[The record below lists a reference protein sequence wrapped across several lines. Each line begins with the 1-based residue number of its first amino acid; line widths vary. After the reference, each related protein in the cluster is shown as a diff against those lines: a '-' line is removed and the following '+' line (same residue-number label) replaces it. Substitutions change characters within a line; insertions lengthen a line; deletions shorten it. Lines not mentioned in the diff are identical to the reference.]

1 MLTWVFDTPGAEPAP
16 DELVDAVDDDD
27 WVVVVEFVD
36 GLDEHPAAIAITPTA
51 STAPHAINCR
61 RFLIKPP

>member
-1 MLTWVFDTPGAEPAP
+1 MLTWVFDTPGAALEPDEL
-16 DELVDAVDDDD
+16 DELVDAVDDD
-27 WVVVVEFVD
+27 WVVGVVVED
-36 GLDEHPAAIAITPTA
+36 DEHPAAIAITPTA